1 MRRIALVLLA
11 ALAVF
16 AVGCDSS
23 AVQRDANVTPV
34 SERRAA
40 PSFTLPNLRGGPEVT
55 LEQFAGKPVLINFW
69 ASWCE
74 PCKRETPTLATFA
87 RAATGVPVL
96 GIAANDAP
104 DDARRFADSA
114 NVGYPLAVDRNGD
127 LAERFGATGIPTSF
141 LIDARG
147 NVAAVWPGEI
157 TRPELDAL
165 VAALSAG

>member
-1 MRRIALVLLA
+1 MRPIALFLLA
-11 ALAVF
+11 ALAAF
-16 AVGCDSS
+16 AVACDSS

-40 PSFTLPNLRGGPEVT
+40 PAFAVPNLRGGPEIT
-55 LEQFAGKPVLINFW
+55 LEQFAGKPLLINFW

-74 PCKRETPTLATFA
+74 PCKQETPTLATFA
-87 RAATGVPVL
+87 RETPDVPVL

-104 DDARRFADSA
+104 DEARRFAEAA
-114 NVGYPLAVDRNGD
+114 NVGFALAVDRKGD

-147 NVAAVWPGEI
+147 QVAATWPGEI

-165 VAALSAG
+165 VAALASG